1 MLVISC
7 GKTCNLIMNM
17 LKLDVCYLGLV
28 VSNSF
33 RPPWD

>member
-33 RPPWD
+33 RAPCD